1 MALALH
7 TDGTRLD
14 CVQPATFP
22 ESGRSDHWN
31 FGKMNGCFR
40 PGAAVLTGPKWA
52 ASAARCYTAC
62 SLYGASL
69 TPAICETV
77 TSHCARLAKGHL
89 QF

>member
-40 PGAAVLTGPKWA
+40 PQADPHTICFMPS
-52 ASAARCYTAC
+52 ASFPLPDTSGRDR
-62 SLYGASL
+62 
-69 TPAICETV
+69 V
-77 TSHCARLAKGHL
+77 T
-89 QF
+89 